1 VLHDRNVQ
9 NRPQKA
15 GFVSSLILSMTA
27 SPTTNSILELA
38 ETLIRCRS
46 TADRPEE
53 LMRVIDLVE
62 RYYKDNP
69 QVHVK
74 RYIRN
79 GKPSIVVSTH
89 DTKTPDVLLMGH
101 LDVVPASEE
110 MFTPV
115 RTPEGR
121 FVARGACDM
130 KTEDAILMELLRDLS
145 QTEHPPSLALMLT
158 TDEEIGGYD
167 GAKYL
172 IQEEGYRPKLAMVPD
187 GGEVIHEFICWNKGI
202 IHFRLNATGAPAHA
216 STPWVGDNAIEKL
229 ITAIQAVLKLFP
241 VTTDPDRWYTSVNI
255 GTIQGGK
262 ARNAVPHEAM
272 AEVDLRYPETENP
285 DELVERMK
293 HALPEGVTLEVLLK
307 ERSSQ
312 TLPTHPSV
320 ETYKELV
327 RSHTNRE
334 PLITK
339 SHSGHD
345 GRFLTEWGIPVIVS
359 RPTSGDQHTTKEWM
373 EIASIEPYY
382 QLCREFILKVASPR

>member
-1 VLHDRNVQ
+1 
-9 NRPQKA
+9 
-15 GFVSSLILSMTA
+15 MTA
-27 SPTTNSILELA
+27 SPTTASILELA
-38 ETLIRCRS
+38 ENLIRCRS

-53 LMRVIDLVE
+53 LTHVIELVE
-62 RYYKDNP
+62 NYYKDNTR
-69 QVHVK
+69 VHVK
-74 RYIRN
+74 RYERN

-89 DTKTPDVLLMGH
+89 DTKTPDILLMGH
-101 LDVVPASEE
+101 LDVVPAGDE

-115 RTPEGR
+115 RTAEGR
-121 FVARGACDM
+121 FIGRGACDM

-145 QTEHPPSLALMLT
+145 QIEHPPSLALMLT

-172 IQEEGYRPKLAMVPD
+172 IQEEGYRPKLALVPD

-202 IHFRLNATGAPAHA
+202 IHFCLNAKGVPAHA
-216 STPWVGDNAIEKL
+216 STPWVGENAIEKL
-229 ITAIQAVLKLFP
+229 MTGIQAVLKLFP

-262 ARNAVPHEAM
+262 ARNAVPHEAI

-285 DELVERMK
+285 DELLERMK
-293 HALPEGVTLEVLLK
+293 QALPVGVTLEVLLK

-312 TLPTHPSV
+312 TSLTHPAV

-327 RSHTNRE
+327 RSHTKCE

-359 RPTSGDQHTTKEWM
+359 RPTSGDQHTAKEWM

-382 QLCREFILKVASPR
+382 QLCRAFILKVASSR